1 MTNRIE
7 GEFCATIKGVNLTA
21 ASNIQFYVLQ
31 ANHFFEYKPE
41 VIAPNM
47 VYFQIP
53 YEDAMQIHAGIPCKM
68 QCAWTDEFGKPRK
81 TKILLVLPDEFLKKE
96 GYK

>member
-47 VYFQIP
+47 VYFKIP
-53 YEDAMQIHAGIPCKM
+53 YEDAITQGFHAKCSAHGPMSSGSRERQKSSSYRP
-68 QCAWTDEFGKPRK
+68 TNS
-81 TKILLVLPDEFLKKE
+81 
-96 GYK
+96 